1 MVGASPTQGFPSE
14 RQRIGLDTNVFIYFL
29 EDHPRYGS
37 WCASLFDRIERG
49 HTPAVTSTVTLLE
62 LLVQPY
68 REHKEELAQ
77 KIFALTTTYPA
88 LEWVPVSMTLADRA
102 AELRARYRLSTPD
115 AIQLATA
122 IGHKATRFY
131 GNDRSLR
138 RVQEIECLIVD
149 DLI

>member
-1 MVGASPTQGFPSE
+1 MVEASSSQGLPSE
-14 RQRIGLDTNVFIYFL
+14 RERIGLDTNLFIYFL
-29 EDHPRYGS
+29 EAHPRYGA

-49 HTPAVTSTVTLLE
+49 HNPAVTSTVTLLE

-68 REHKEELAQ
+68 RDQKEELAQ
-77 KIFALTTTYPA
+77 KIFALTSTYPKI
-88 LEWVPVSMTLADRA
+88 EWVPVSMSLADRA

-138 RVQEIECLIVD
+138 RVKEIECLLVD
-149 DLI
+149 DLT

>member
-1 MVGASPTQGFPSE
+1 MVEVSLSQGFPAE
-14 RQRIGLDTNVFIYFL
+14 RERIGLDTNVFIYFL
-29 EDHPRYGS
+29 EYHPRYGA

-49 HTPAVTSTVTLLE
+49 QNSAVTSTVTLLE

-68 REHKEELAQ
+68 RDQKEELAQ
-77 KIFALTTTYPA
+77 KIFALASTYPK
-88 LEWVPVSMTLADRA
+88 LEWVSVTMNIADRA

-122 IGHKATRFY
+122 IGHNARRFY
-131 GNDRSLR
+131 GNDRGLR
-138 RVQEIECLIVD
+138 RVKEIECVLVD

>member
-1 MVGASPTQGFPSE
+1 MVEASLAQGLPSQ
-14 RQRIGLDTNVFIYFL
+14 RQRIGLDTNVFIYFI
-29 EDHPRYGS
+29 EGHPRYGA
-37 WCASLFDRIERG
+37 WCASLFDLIERG
-49 HTPAVTSTVTLLE
+49 HNSAVTSTVTLLE

-68 REHKEELAQ
+68 RDQKEELAQ
-77 KIFALTTTYPA
+77 KIFALSSTYPH
-88 LEWVPVSMTLADRA
+88 LEWVPVTLNVADRA

-131 GNDRSLR
+131 GNDRALR
-138 RVQEIECLIVD
+138 RVKEIECVLVD

>member
-1 MVGASPTQGFPSE
+1 MVGASPSQGLPPE
-14 RQRIGLDTNVFIYFL
+14 LERIGIDTNIFIYFL
-29 EDHPRYGS
+29 EDHPRYGA

-49 HTPAVTSTVTLLE
+49 HNPAVTSTVTLLE

-68 REHKEELAQ
+68 HDQKEELAQ
-77 KIFALTTTYPA
+77 KIFALASTYPKI
-88 LEWVPVSMTLADRA
+88 EWVPVSMMLADRA

-131 GNDRSLR
+131 GNDRGLLR
-138 RVQEIECLIVD
+138 VKEIECIIVD
-149 DLI
+149 DLT

>member
-1 MVGASPTQGFPSE
+1 MVEASITQGLPAE
-14 RQRIGLDTNVFIYFL
+14 RERIGLDTNIFIYFL
-29 EDHPRYGS
+29 QDHPRYGA

-49 HTPAVTSTVTLLE
+49 HNPTVTSTVTLLE

-68 REHKEELAQ
+68 REQKEELAQ
-77 KIFALTTTYPA
+77 KIFALTSTYPKI
-88 LEWVPVSMTLADRA
+88 EWVPVSLPLADRA

-138 RVQEIECLIVD
+138 RVKEIDCLIVD
-149 DLI
+149 DVI

>member
-1 MVGASPTQGFPSE
+1 VVRGAPAQGLPTE
-14 RQRIGLDTNVFIYFL
+14 RERISLDTNVFIYFL

-49 HTPAVTSTVTLLE
+49 HNPAVTSTVTLLE

-68 REHKEELAQ
+68 REQKEELAQ
-77 KIFALTTTYPA
+77 KIFALAGTYPK
-88 LEWVPVSMTLADRA
+88 LEWVPVSMDLADRA

-122 IGHKATRFY
+122 IGCGATRFY

-138 RVQEIECLIVD
+138 RVKEIECFIVD

>member
-1 MVGASPTQGFPSE
+1 VVEATRSGLPVE
-14 RQRIGLDTNVFIYFL
+14 RERIGRDTNVFIYFL

-37 WCASLFDRIERG
+37 WCASLFDLNERG
-49 HTPAVTSTVTLLE
+49 HNPAVTSTITLLD
-62 LLVQPY
+62 LLAQPY
-68 REHKEELAQ
+68 RDQKEELAQ
-77 KIFALTTTYPA
+77 KIFALASSYPKV
-88 LEWVPVSMTLADRA
+88 EWVSVTMNLADRA

-138 RVQEIECLIVD
+138 RVKEIECLIVD
-149 DLI
+149 DLT